1 MVQDIERGS
10 EKMRNTDQM
19 LRSQMESTVRKMEI
33 VGTDEVYESKLRE
46 KDATI

>member
-1 MVQDIERGS
+1 
-10 EKMRNTDQM
+10 MRSTDQRF
-19 LRSQMESTVRKMEI
+19 RSQMESTVRKMEI